1 MPIISSR
8 VSVTGTAT
16 VLSDPT
22 RGSIGDPI
30 GVVVKNTGGT
40 SIYLG
45 GSGVTSAAGL
55 ELAPGETLNIELMG
69 GDVLYGIT
77 ASGTVIVSIMKLRQ

>member
-8 VSVTGTAT
+8 VSVTASAT
-16 VLSDPT
+16 VLSDPV
-22 RGSIGDPI
+22 RGSLGDPI
-30 GVVVKNTGGT
+30 GCVVKNTGGS

-55 ELAPGETLNIELMG
+55 ELAPGETLNVELMG
-69 GDVLYGIT
+69 GDVLYGVT
-77 ASGTVIVSIMKLRQ
+77 AAGTVIVSVMKLRQ

>member
-8 VSVTGTAT
+8 VTVAATAT
-16 VLSDPT
+16 VLSDPV
-22 RGSIGDPI
+22 RGSLADPI
-30 GVVVKNTGGT
+30 GCIVKNTGGS

-45 GSGVTSAAGL
+45 GSAVTSAAGL
-55 ELAPGETLNIELMG
+55 ELAPGETLNVDLQG

-77 ASGTVIVSIMKLRQ
+77 SAGTVAVSVMKMRQ